1 MSAAEELAESVVA
14 AGGGTVAAVLLFGS
28 RLVGANPEAESAYD
42 FVVIVDDYLPFYE
55 ALTAAGHHRRS
66 PRVLSGLSRV
76 LAPNVV
82 AFFPPGGDGV
92 VAKCMILSREDFA
105 LALSAESRDHFVK
118 GRMVQRV
125 AVLRCRDRGTRTRIE
140 EVLLQ
145 ARRDVLRWAGPFVEE
160 PFTAGDLA
168 RRMLE
173 VSYAGEV
180 RPESRGRVREVFEA
194 QRSYLDATFRDVLER
209 AEADGEVERTGRGW
223 RFRAPYTRWD
233 RALVRSYFVGSK
245 LRATLRW
252 LKHVVTFDDWLTYI
266 HRKVERRTGM
276 ELEITPL
283 ERRYPLVF
291 LWPKVFRVLLSRPGD
306 DPGTRRA
313 DDGHHGGRVP

>member
-1 MSAAEELAESVVA
+1 MSGAEGLAESVVA
-14 AGGGTVAAVLLFGS
+14 VGGGTVAAVLLFGS
-28 RLVGANPEAESAYD
+28 RLVGTNPEAESAYD

-76 LAPNVV
+76 LAPNVL
-82 AFFPPGGDGV
+82 AFFASGGEGA
-92 VAKCMILSREDFA
+92 VAKCMILSWEDFG
-105 LALSAESRDHFVK
+105 LSLSAESRDHFVK

-140 EVLLQ
+140 EALLQ

-194 QRSYLDATFRDVLER
+194 QQSYLKTTFRDVLER
-209 AEADGEVERTGRGW
+209 AEAEGQVERTGRGW
-223 RFRAPYTRWD
+223 RFRNPYTGWD
-233 RALVRSYFVGSK
+233 RALIRMYFVRSK
-245 LRATLRW
+245 IRATLRW
-252 LKHVVTFDDWLTYI
+252 LKHIVTFDDWLTYI

-283 ERRYPLVF
+283 ERRYPLIF
-291 LWPKVFRVLLSRPGD
+291 LWPKVFRVLSSRTREDTGA
-306 DPGTRRA
+306 RRA
-313 DDGHHGGRVP
+313 DDGRPSGTIT